1 MATDAWLTLL
11 QAAQSLSTRAAW
23 IQTLAE
29 LGSAE
34 AVVATPARTLIARGL
49 PSDDVAKLEAP
60 DEARLE
66 RARRWLAGAP
76 QRRLITVDDPL
87 YPRRL
92 AELADAPLAL
102 WVEGPEPELLSAAQL
117 AIVGSRN
124 PTTDGRHIAEQF
136 ARYLAARGLT
146 VTSGLAAG
154 IDGASH
160 RGALGE
166 LGGTI
171 AVLGSGPD
179 VVFPR
184 AHESL
189 AGEIA
194 ARGLVV
200 TEYSP
205 GTEPHK
211 LFFPQRNRI
220 IAGLAL
226 GTLVV
231 EATRRSGSL
240 ITAKLAME
248 YGREVFA
255 IPGSIHNP
263 LARGCHWLIRQ
274 GAKLVEEAADILV
287 ELAPQLGE
295 ASSTA
300 TPERAPRDAA
310 ADPHADDPDY
320 RNVMKGLGFS
330 PVSINELAA
339 RTDLTAAELSSML
352 LVLELEGLVEALPGG
367 RYLRLGNNHD

>member
-11 QAAQSLSTRAAW
+11 EAAQSVTTRRVCRKA
-23 IQTLAE
+23 LAD

-34 AVVATPARTLIARGL
+34 AVVAASTRALSAYGL
-49 PSDDVAKLEAP
+49 PNDDVAKLAAP
-60 DEARLE
+60 DEARHE
-66 RARRWLAGAP
+66 TARRWLDAAP
-76 QRRLITVDDPL
+76 FRRLVTLDDAL
-87 YPRRL
+87 YPPRL

-102 WVEGPEPELLSAAQL
+102 WVEGREPELLAAAQL

-124 PTTDGRHIAEQF
+124 PTTDGRQVAEQF

-146 VTSGLAAG
+146 ITSGLAAG

-160 RGALGE
+160 RGALAE

-179 VVFPR
+179 IVFPR
-184 AHESL
+184 AHAAL
-189 AGEIA
+189 AAEIA
-194 ARGLVV
+194 ARGLLVS
-200 TEYSP
+200 EYWP

-220 IAGLAL
+220 IAGLTL

-240 ITAKLAME
+240 ITAKLATE

-263 LARGCHWLIRQ
+263 LARGCHHLIRQ

-287 ELAPQLGE
+287 ELAPQLAE
-295 ASSTA
+295 AGISA
-300 TPERAPRDAA
+300 TSDRPVREPVRH
-310 ADPHADDPDY
+310 PHADDPSY
-320 RNVMKGLGFS
+320 HKLLNELGFS
-330 PVSINELAA
+330 PASINELAA

-367 RYLRLGNNHD
+367 RYLRLGN